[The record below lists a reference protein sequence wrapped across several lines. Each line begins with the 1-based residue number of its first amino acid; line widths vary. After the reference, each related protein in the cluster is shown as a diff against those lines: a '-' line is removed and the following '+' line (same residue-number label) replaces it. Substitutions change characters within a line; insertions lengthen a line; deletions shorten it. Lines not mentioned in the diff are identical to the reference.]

1 MFKVAR
7 KSLRDS
13 QIFVPNLQKNID
25 NIQLIIQ
32 FIDSLEEYKD
42 LSWIVWNFW
51 EIIRAHLE
59 KHFKLSKNL
68 LETKSICEMGHKRR

>member
-42 LSWIVWNFW
+42 LSWIVWNF
-51 EIIRAHLE
+51 
-59 KHFKLSKNL
+59 
-68 LETKSICEMGHKRR
+68 